1 MQRAIRKAA
10 SFIIAFNI
18 AFIFLI
24 ITTLSTE
31 ITFMFSSI
39 LSVLLFTGTFL
50 LIKRKLLPNDEL
62 EKIARKEKKYILLQ
76 AKNAKANVKKISS
89 ARFKVRSIFVFQS
102 INKIY
107 RMSSRVIKMVEKEPL
122 KYKNAQNFMKNQLET
137 ATIITENYV
146 NLISHP
152 VRNHEISSSIRESE
166 QALKDLERSM
176 ETELLNIVSGDVTNL
191 KTELTLLKQTKSLD
205 LINKDMLKK

>member
-1 MQRAIRKAA
+1 MKRIIRQAT

-24 ITTLSTE
+24 ITTVSTE
-31 ITFMFSSI
+31 ITFLYTSL
-39 LSVLLFTGTFL
+39 LSVLLFIGTFL

-76 AKNAKANVKKISS
+76 AKNAKSNVKKLSS

-107 RMSSRVIKMVEKEPL
+107 RLSSRVIKMVEKEPL

-146 NLISHP
+146 NLINQP
-152 VRNHEISSSIRESE
+152 VRNHDISSSIRESE
-166 QALKDLERSM
+166 QALKELERSM
-176 ETELLNIVSGDVTNL
+176 EKELMEIVSGDVSNL

>member
-1 MQRAIRKAA
+1 MKRLIRQAT

-24 ITTLSTE
+24 ITTVSTE
-31 ITFMFSSI
+31 LTFLYTFL
-39 LSVLLFTGTFL
+39 LSVLLFIGSFL

-76 AKNAKANVKKISS
+76 AKSAKVHVKKLSS

-122 KYKNAQNFMKNQLET
+122 KYKSAQNFMKNQLET

-146 NLISHP
+146 NLINQP
-152 VRNHEISSSIRESE
+152 VRNHDISSSIRESE
-166 QALKDLERSM
+166 QALKELERNM
-176 ETELLNIVSGDVTNL
+176 ENELMEIVSGDVTNL